1 MEAVGLK
8 KIAAVAAGVPG
19 THKARAVEY
28 LVTDVLVALAEP
40 GLRLPPGRDEEFAR
54 ASAAFEEIFAEGR
67 RAVFNCRY
75 LSARIDGRAVG
86 MYGVPDDRTGLSVCS
101 SYTGEPVTPDRGL
114 AHVVDRAT
122 MFYKSL
128 LPGVT
133 VAVSGIELDCP
144 KCGSDDV
151 TKRTLGVDRS
161 EAGRLRIFMLCMI
174 CGKTWGDVYESSR
187 T

>member
-19 THKARAVEY
+19 THKTRAVEY
-28 LVTDVLVALAEP
+28 LVPDVLVAFIERDM
-40 GLRLPPGRDEEFAR
+40 RLPSGRDEEFAR

-86 MYGVPDDRTGLSVCS
+86 MYGVPDDRTGLSVYS
-101 SYTGEPVTPDRGL
+101 SYTGESVPPYGGL
-114 AHVVDRAT
+114 AHVVDRAS
-122 MFYKSL
+122 MFHKSL

-133 VAVSGIELDCP
+133 VAVSGIEMDCS
-144 KCGSDDV
+144 KCGSEDV
-151 TKRTLGVDRS
+151 TKRTLGVDRD
-161 EAGRLRIFMLCMI
+161 ETGRLRIFMLCMI
-174 CGKTWGDVYESSR
+174 CGKTWGDVYESS
-187 T
+187 